1 MAKTKEQKAA
11 EAEAKATEKAAKEAA
26 KVAEAE
32 AKKEK
37 KNLGGKDSV
46 VVSFRG
52 STREFSLS
60 VHGDNFLDLA
70 QQFADKHNGTIS

>member
-1 MAKTKEQKAA
+1 MAKTKEEKAA
-11 EAEAKATEKAAKEAA
+11 EAEAKAAKAVEVKAAKE
-26 KVAEAE
+26 AEAE

-46 VVSFRG
+46 VVSFG
-52 STREFSLS
+52 GGTREFSLS